1 MDVLTAQTQELRA
14 VSVFPF
20 YRDVPLELDAV
31 AHGASGQYE
40 TGFFAG
46 QSYHRLT
53 LDEVRITRA
62 LHVGATYSC
71 TARGPGDRSLKTH
84 WLYCTALT
92 PRLSFGLS
100 KGWGTSASCTAILPG
115 IDGLLVELEELTDL
129 VSVFHSPLVE
139 SGVCEAQIGRKGWLV
154 MTRIGCPQRIGILV
168 EDPVMPSNMCLGS
181 TGITMAA
188 RSVRTTQAI
197 SLGPLSC
204 VRDGEAALFLR
215 MEA

>member
-1 MDVLTAQTQELRA
+1 MDLLTAQTQEITG
-14 VSVFPF
+14 VSIFPY

-31 AHGASGQYE
+31 AHGASGRYE

-53 LDEVRITRA
+53 LDDVRITRA

-71 TARGPGDRSLKTH
+71 TARGPDDRPLKTH
-84 WLYCTALT
+84 WLFCTSLA

-100 KGWGTSASCTAILPG
+100 KGWGAPAGCTAILPD

-129 VSVFHSPLVE
+129 VSVFPSPLVE
-139 SGVCEAQIGRKGWLV
+139 NSVCEAQIGRKGWLV

-168 EDPVMPSNMCLGS
+168 EDPVLPSSMCLGS

-188 RSVRTTQAI
+188 RAVRTTQAI

-204 VRDGEAALFLR
+204 VRDGDAALFLR